1 MFEVPI
7 ITDIDGCVSPKR
19 WAALDLESLE
29 KLKSYRIFFASGRSQ
44 PYMECLS
51 QTVNNRESYIVENGS
66 AIFSSIHNEYV
77 WVAPT
82 VQELARVREE
92 IVYRLNSL
100 GALTVKIEPGKDFSI
115 SCALYSSNKS
125 LISMDESTALIED
138 RLSDLTG
145 VSIMHSNSAVDITA
159 AGVSKGRALQVLSD
173 IEGFDLSTAYGFGDA
188 ENDLSFL
195 SLVGTSGCP
204 SNALPSVKAQV
215 SYCSA
220 QPDILGLLDFLG
232 QIPNK

>member
-51 QTVNNRESYIVENGS
+51 QTVDNRESYIVENGS

-82 VQELARVREE
+82 AQELAKVRAE
-92 IVYRLNSL
+92 IVQRLNSL
-100 GALTVKIEPGKDFSI
+100 GQLKVKIEPGKDFSV
-115 SCALYSSNKS
+115 SCALYSSDG
-125 LISMDESTALIED
+125 LFISVDESKALIED
-138 RLSDLTG
+138 RLCDLAGISVT
-145 VSIMHSNSAVDITA
+145 HSNSAVDINA
-159 AGVSKGRALQVLSD
+159 FGISKGQALLVLSD

-188 ENDLSFL
+188 ENDFSFL

-232 QIPNK
+232 QIHKN